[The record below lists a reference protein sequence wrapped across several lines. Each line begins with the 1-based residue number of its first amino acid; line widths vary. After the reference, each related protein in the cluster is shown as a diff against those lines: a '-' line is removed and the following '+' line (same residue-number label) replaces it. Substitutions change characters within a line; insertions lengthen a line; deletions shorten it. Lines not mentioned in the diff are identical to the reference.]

1 MTRLNISMLDDIK
14 AYAEC
19 HTVKETAEKFS
30 VPYQNMVG
38 YMVRHKI
45 KRMPRKTKGKDN
57 NNYKVGFAMNKKLYW
72 VYYAM
77 LQRCHN
83 KNCSRYTQYG
93 GRGIT
98 VCDEWKN
105 DNIAFYRWALAN
117 GYKEGLT
124 LDRINNNRGY
134 SPDNC
139 RWVSVKT
146 QNNNTSK
153 CVYITYSGET
163 HTMQEWAEITG
174 INYSCLRNRHQ
185 RGEPVERLFC
195 KGRLP
200 RRRKI

>member
-1 MTRLNISMLDDIK
+1 
-14 AYAEC
+14 
-19 HTVKETAEKFS
+19 
-30 VPYQNMVG
+30 
-38 YMVRHKI
+38 MVRHKI
-45 KRMPRKTKGKDN
+45 KRMPRKTRGKDN

-77 LQRCHN
+77 LQRCYH
-83 KNCSRYTQYG
+83 KNCSRYSRYG
-93 GRGIT
+93 GRGIA
-98 VCDEWKN
+98 VCDEWRN
-105 DNIAFYRWALAN
+105 DNTAFYQWALTN

-124 LDRINNNRGY
+124 LDRIDNDKGY

-153 CVYITYSGET
+153 CVYITYNGET
-163 HTMQEWAEITG
+163 HTMQEWANITG

-185 RGEPVERLFC
+185 RGESIERLLS
-195 KGRLP
+195 KERLP